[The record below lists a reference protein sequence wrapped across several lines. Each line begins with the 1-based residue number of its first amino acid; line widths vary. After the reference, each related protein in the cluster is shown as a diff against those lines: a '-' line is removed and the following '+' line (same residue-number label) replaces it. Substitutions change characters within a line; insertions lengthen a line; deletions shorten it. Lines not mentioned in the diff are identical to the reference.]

1 MICSLVFTAC
11 DLRLQSKRLACSS
24 FTPSPLILVFVSSGQ
39 RSVSPQRGWSRGL
52 SSSGL
57 KAPFPP
63 TVHLSALPGPPP
75 LRGLHAYHIFK
86 YIRKQRGKKKTVIP
100 YHSRHQRTKIL
111 PDFTCFKGEQTTKR
125 RKKKDLLL
133 HWSFV
138 FGNMK
143 AGMFSY
149 FFFRDYA
156 YFIDIYIFLCCLNL
170 CISAIRL
177 KCVFLLS
184 RSFCAFSALITWAQC
199 YGGHLIE
206 ETLYWSFSPPV
217 IHTHKHT
224 RWCGSTTLHR
234 KLVLGIWTCV

>member
-1 MICSLVFTAC
+1 MPCKVKTKLREPVIICSLVFTTC
-11 DLRLQSKRLACSS
+11 DLWLQRKSLACSS

-39 RSVSPQRGWSRGL
+39 WSVSPQCGWSRGL
-52 SSSGL
+52 PSSGL

-100 YHSRHQRTKIL
+100 YHSQHQRTKIL
-111 PDFTCFKGEQTTKR
+111 PDFTCFKGEQMTKKA
-125 RKKKDLLL
+125 KKKDLLL

-149 FFFRDYA
+149 FFFFQR
-156 YFIDIYIFLCCLNL
+156 L
-170 CISAIRL
+170 CILHWYIY
-177 KCVFLLS
+177 F
-184 RSFCAFSALITWAQC
+184 FCAAWIYAFLRLGWSVCFSSSEA
-199 YGGHLIE
+199 
-206 ETLYWSFSPPV
+206 S
-217 IHTHKHT
+217 
-224 RWCGSTTLHR
+224 
-234 KLVLGIWTCV
+234 VLFLPS

>member
-1 MICSLVFTAC
+1 MIICSLVFTAC
-11 DLRLQSKRLACSS
+11 DLWLLRKRLACSS

-52 SSSGL
+52 PSSGL

-86 YIRKQRGKKKTVIP
+86 YIRKQRGKKRLSSHTTHTTRGLKF
-100 YHSRHQRTKIL
+100 YLIL
-111 PDFTCFKGEQTTKR
+111 PVLKENKRQKR
-125 RKKKDLLL
+125 RKKKKDLLL

-149 FFFRDYA
+149 FFFSE
-156 YFIDIYIFLCCLNL
+156 IMHTSLIYIF
-170 CISAIRL
+170 
-177 KCVFLLS
+177 
-184 RSFCAFSALITWAQC
+184 FCAAWIYAFLRLGWSVCFS
-199 YGGHLIE
+199 
-206 ETLYWSFSPPV
+206 SP
-217 IHTHKHT
+217 KA
-224 RWCGSTTLHR
+224 S
-234 KLVLGIWTCV
+234 VLFLPS